1 MTQVSEGQRSLNH
14 RIGGHDR
21 AADVTL
27 RTSPR
32 PAQITLMGVPIDG
45 FTLRGLV
52 AHLVAPSERPGGYLM
67 TPNLDNMRTL
77 SQDPAVLAR
86 AMAADIRVAD
96 GMPLIWASRL
106 QGTPLPERV
115 AGSDVMWELAG
126 ELARTGKS
134 LFLLGGKPGTA
145 ERAAAALI
153 ARFPG
158 LIVAGTHCPPVGFE
172 DDPSEMARMDGALR
186 AASPDFVYIGLPF
199 PKASALAL
207 HMRDVMPAT
216 WFVGLGISFSFVCG
230 DVRRAPAWMQRT
242 GLEWI
247 HRLAQEPR
255 RLARRYLLEG
265 LPFVARMLAT
275 AFSQRWNPTES
286 ADPHLREAV

>member
-1 MTQVSEGQRSLNH
+1 M
-14 RIGGHDR
+14 
-21 AADVTL
+21 
-27 RTSPR
+27 
-32 PAQITLMGVPIDG
+32 
-45 FTLRGLV
+45 
-52 AHLVAPSERPGGYLM
+52 
-67 TPNLDNMRTL
+67 
-77 SQDPAVLAR
+77 
-86 AMAADIRVAD
+86 
-96 GMPLIWASRL
+96 
-106 QGTPLPERV
+106 
-115 AGSDVMWELAG
+115 AGSDVIWELAG

-145 ERAAAALI
+145 DRAAAALI

-158 LIVAGTHCPPVGFE
+158 LIVAGTYCPPVGFE

-207 HMRDVMPAT
+207 QMRDVMPAT

-265 LPFVARMLAT
+265 LPFVARMLAS
-275 AFSQRWNPTES
+275 AFSQRRNPAEP
-286 ADPHLREAV
+286 ADPHLSAPA